1 MRTGNANR
9 KDDSSRQSRPSGR
22 RESRLADRY
31 AADDPW
37 RLPSGQGLIEF
48 ALHAGIVAPVLLP
61 PDGDRGEEQAAGAA
75 GCPNGADQK
84 VRVAGGCR

>member
-1 MRTGNANR
+1 MRTENANR
-9 KDDSSRQSRPSGR
+9 KDASSRPSGPSGR
-22 RESRLADRY
+22 RGSRLADWC
-31 AADDPW
+31 AAEDPW

-61 PDGDRGEEQAAGAA
+61 PDEARDDGEAAELA
-75 GCPNGADQK
+75 GRPGGADRK